1 MPIPMVGIAGI
12 SIVSYSWWIF
22 LALLIR
28 WLRLGCRHRREHDQ
42 FDPNYQQAFRDE
54 VLAPIMKYY
63 FRGEL
68 RTCPRQDH

>member
-1 MPIPMVGIAGI
+1 
-12 SIVSYSWWIF
+12 
-22 LALLIR
+22 LLIR
-28 WLRLGCRHRREHDQ
+28 WLRLGCRLPREHDQ

-68 RTCPRQDH
+68 QQIENLPQAGPLIVAMNHAGMCFPGTFLG